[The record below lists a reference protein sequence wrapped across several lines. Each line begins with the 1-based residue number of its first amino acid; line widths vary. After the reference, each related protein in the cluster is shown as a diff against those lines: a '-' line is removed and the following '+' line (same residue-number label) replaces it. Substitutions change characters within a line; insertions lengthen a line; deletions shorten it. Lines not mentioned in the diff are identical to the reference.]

1 MRWTYT
7 PLPAA
12 EIEAIC
18 SRTGVS
24 PVLAELLLRNGHR
37 EADATA
43 KFLAPALSGLNDP
56 FLLRSLTEA
65 ATRLRGAIER
75 REAVAVLGD
84 YDVDGVS
91 STALLV
97 GILRA
102 FGLTPHFVVP
112 RRQGTTSLEEE
123 KITMIRDC
131 EFDVHGFN
139 QSTLHESSV
148 PQLPRTDAEP
158 TTEHCVIPQP
168 ITYHDLRLRTG
179 LSRKVRPGLIV
190 SIHAF

>member
-112 RRQGTTSLEEE
+112 RRSEDG
-123 KITMIRDC
+123 
-131 EFDVHGFN
+131 
-139 QSTLHESSV
+139 
-148 PQLPRTDAEP
+148 
-158 TTEHCVIPQP
+158 
-168 ITYHDLRLRTG
+168 YG
-179 LSRKVRPGLIV
+179 LSRTAIDRALTAGKPSLFIALDCGTNSHEEVAYLCAHLLRPQPLCL
-190 SIHAF
+190 